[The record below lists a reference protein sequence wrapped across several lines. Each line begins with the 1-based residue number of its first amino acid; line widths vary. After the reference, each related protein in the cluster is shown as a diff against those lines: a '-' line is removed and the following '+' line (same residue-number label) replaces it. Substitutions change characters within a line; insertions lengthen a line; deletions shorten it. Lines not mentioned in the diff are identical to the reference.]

1 MFRAM
6 RTGAWLIALAL
17 LALPSAAHAFEHQH
31 HIGIDPYASLFTARL
46 NNPGIGAGVGVH
58 YTYGLTDQFNLMIEA
73 GTGIAKF
80 GSTTPPAPDPN
91 DPNPPVPA
99 AFPRAATFGGAGV
112 GYVLDILRYVPYFG
126 VLGAGYDLAG
136 GSLPKATF
144 VFGLQLAIGL
154 DYQIDRHWAL
164 GAAYRQHILITQAD
178 DYPSFSTLG
187 LRAEYIWGW

>member
-1 MFRAM
+1 MLRRAF
-6 RTGAWLIALAL
+6 ALTAL
-17 LALPSAAHAFEHQH
+17 FVALPSAASAFEHQH
-31 HIGIDPYASLFTARL
+31 HIGLDPYASLFTARL
-46 NNPGIGAGVGVH
+46 NDPGIGAGIGVH

-73 GTGIAKF
+73 GTGITKF
-80 GSTTPPAPDPN
+80 GSTAAPAPDPA

-112 GYVLDILRYVPYFG
+112 GYVLDVLRYVPYFG
-126 VLGAGYDLAG
+126 ILATGYDLGG
-136 GSLPKATF
+136 GSLPKGTF
-144 VFGLQLAIGL
+144 VFGAQLAVGL

-164 GAAYRQHILITQAD
+164 GVAYRQHILITQAD